1 MIYIH
6 KEVVTSTQT
15 ELLQHIDDFPHL
27 TVLSAGYQTQGHGQF
42 ERVWESEANQNILC
56 SILIKYVST
65 ERLVSIQKE
74 VSLLIVEY
82 LKKYVEEVTF
92 KEPNDIIVRGKK
104 IGGVIVESKTKGQEV
119 LGVVIGFGLNIFQT
133 VFNYKE
139 ATSLILEVKNT
150 LDPKKIEKEILDK
163 IIALF

>member
-15 ELLQHIDDFPHL
+15 ELLQNMASFPNL

-42 ERVWESEANQNILC
+42 DRQWESEANQNILC
-56 SILIKYVST
+56 SILVKYIST

-74 VSLLIVEY
+74 VSLLIVDY
-82 LKKYVEEVTF
+82 MKKYVEEVQF

-104 IGGVIVESKTKGQEV
+104 IGGVIVESKTNGHEV
-119 LGVVIGFGLNIFQT
+119 LGVVIGFGINIFQNE
-133 VFNYKE
+133 FHYKG
-139 ATSLILEVKNT
+139 ATSLQLEVKKP
-150 LDPKKIEKEILDK
+150 LDLKKIEKEIINK

>member
-1 MIYIH
+1 MIYIY

-15 ELLQHIDDFPHL
+15 ELLQNMEAFPNL

-42 ERVWESEANQNILC
+42 DRQWESEANQNILC
-56 SILIKYVST
+56 SILVKYIST

-74 VSLLIVEY
+74 VSLLIVDY
-82 LKKYVEEVTF
+82 IKKYVEEVQF

-104 IGGVIVESKTKGQEV
+104 IGGVIVESKTNGHEV
-119 LGVVIGFGLNIFQT
+119 LGVVIGFGLNIYQT
-133 VFNYKE
+133 AFNYKG
-139 ATSLILEVKNT
+139 ATSLQLEVKKP
-150 LDPKKIEKEILDK
+150 LDLKKIEKEIINK